1 MISPAALQAVSQ
13 ASAEVRTRAEQEA
26 VSEISAYL
34 RPAYDCDAI
43 FSASGDDRSPLIV
56 MYACDIALYH
66 MAAALPQKLGS
77 EIRAIRYD
85 RAVKWLEGV
94 QAGKI
99 LPDLPPRFLLRR
111 LRGLSGAAPHF
122 LIRQE
127 TKKQLVI

>member
-99 LPDLPPRFLLRR
+99 LPDLPRAFSSDGSEDSPAQPLIFSSDRKLRNNW
-111 LRGLSGAAPHF
+111 
-122 LIRQE
+122 
-127 TKKQLVI
+127 